1 MFQLKNVKMRVK
13 FIAAFLIVG
22 ILPFAVMGMLSV
34 NRSGNA
40 LSHMAA
46 EELRILMAGKKAHVE
61 EYFKGLFLQMGVFA
75 QSSDVTDFYDQLVQ
89 YHNDTGVTATGNYDV
104 TTQEYQALW
113 QTHGEKFRAYQRQSG
128 VYDVFLICAAHGHVM
143 YTNAKESDLGEN
155 LGHGRYKDTSL
166 AELWGKVVQTGKPA
180 IVDMAPYAPSN
191 GVPAIFAGYPIY
203 TDQKRLLGIV
213 AFQIPLDQIN
223 AIMTARAGA
232 GKTVQTYLVGK
243 DRRMRSDASLFEA
256 THSVEASFTNSA
268 DGTVQTRAV
277 QEALAGKSGHAVL
290 DNFAGKQVLT
300 EYAPLTIMDL
310 TWAIIAEIQTA
321 EAFAAVKDLKLLVGV
336 IAGVGLIL
344 IIGVAIAFTRAITIP
359 VNKGVEFSKALA
371 TGDLTRTLDIDQS
384 DEIGELATSMNQ
396 MAANLNTM
404 FKDLSQGVNVLSS
417 SSTELSA
424 ISSQMSGGADQTSDK
439 SVAVAAAAEQ
449 MSSGMVSVAAAS
461 EQAATNVQMV
471 AAAAEEMTSTI
482 NEIAANAE
490 KGRSVSLQAVTKSK
504 NASEKVNEL
513 GQAAKEIGTVTEAIA
528 EISEQTNLLAL
539 NATIEAARAGQAGKG
554 FAVVAS
560 EIKELAKQ
568 TEAATRKI
576 REQIEQIQQTTR
588 GTVDEIGQVSG
599 IIDDMNDIVTTIAA
613 SVQEQSSVTQEIA
626 DNVSQ
631 AALGIQEVNQN
642 VTQSASVSEG
652 IAKDIG
658 DVSQSAK
665 EMSSASGQVNT
676 SAKELSDLS
685 EQIREMTG
693 RFKIQ

>member
-1 MFQLKNVKMRVK
+1 MRVK

-34 NRSGNA
+34 NQSSKA
-40 LSHMAA
+40 LSHAA
-46 EELRILMAGKKAHVE
+46 YEELSVLMSSKKAHVE
-61 EYFKGLFLQMGVFA
+61 EFFKGLFLQMGVFA
-75 QSSDVTDFYDQLVQ
+75 QSSDVTDFYDRLVQ
-89 YHNDTGVTATGNYDV
+89 YHKDTGVTPTGNYDV
-104 TTQEYQALW
+104 STPEYKTLW
-113 QTHGEKFRAYQRQSG
+113 QTYGEKFRAYQSQSG

-166 AELWGKVVQTGKPA
+166 AELWRKVVQTGKPA

-203 TDQKRLLGIV
+203 SGQNTLLGIV
-213 AFQIPLDQIN
+213 AFQIPIDQIN

-232 GKTVQTYLVGK
+232 GKTVQTYLVGN
-243 DRRMRSDASLFEA
+243 DGLMRSDAPLFAA
-256 THSVEASFTNSA
+256 THSVKASFGNPEQGKVSTS
-268 DGTVQTRAV
+268 AV
-277 QEALAGKSGHAVL
+277 QEALAGKSGHAIL
-290 DNFAGKQVLT
+290 DNFAEKQVLT

-310 TWAIIAEIQTA
+310 TWVIIAEIQTT
-321 EAFAAVKDLKLLVGV
+321 EAFAAVKNLKFLVWV

-344 IIGVAIAFTRAITIP
+344 IIGVAVFFTRAITIP

-371 TGDLTRTLDIDQS
+371 TGDLTGTLDIDQS
-384 DEIGELATSMNQ
+384 DEIGELAKSMNQ

-404 FKDLSQGVNVLSS
+404 FRDLSQGVNVLSS

-439 SVAVAAAAEQ
+439 SVSVAAAAEQ
-449 MSSGMVSVAAAS
+449 MSTGMTSVAAAS

-490 KGRSVSLQAVTKSK
+490 KGRSVSHQAVEKSK

-513 GQAAKEIGTVTEAIA
+513 GRAAKQIGTITQTIA

-568 TEAATRKI
+568 TEDATRKI
-576 REQIEQIQQTTR
+576 RAQIEQIQQTTR
-588 GTVDEIGQVSG
+588 GSVDEIGQVSG
-599 IIDDMNDIVTTIAA
+599 IIDDMNDIVSTIAA

-626 DNVSQ
+626 NNVSQ

-642 VTQSASVSEG
+642 VTQSATVSEG

-658 DVSQSAK
+658 EVSQSAR
-665 EMSSASGQVNT
+665 EMSSASAQVNT
-676 SAKELSDLS
+676 SARQLSDLS

-693 RFKIQ
+693 RFKIRE